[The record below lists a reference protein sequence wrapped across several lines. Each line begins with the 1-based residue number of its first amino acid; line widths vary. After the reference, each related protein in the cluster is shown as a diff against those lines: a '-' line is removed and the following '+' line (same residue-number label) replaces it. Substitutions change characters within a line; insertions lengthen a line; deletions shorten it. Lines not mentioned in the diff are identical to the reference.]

1 MSFPDYEA
9 LRFESQ
15 PTIPGAATRLMLL
28 RRGAGV
34 ERERIIGLLEAERNE
49 ADDVVDLEFDLEP
62 QLAYHES
69 QMLTYLIAKIKGETN
84 D

>member
-15 PTIPGAATRLMLL
+15 PSIPGAATRLMLL

-34 ERERIIGLLEAERNE
+34 ERERIVGLLNGDGRFVGARRLLVE
-49 ADDVVDLEFDLEP
+49 
-62 QLAYHES
+62 
-69 QMLTYLIAKIKGETN
+69 LIEGTN
-84 D
+84 DAG

>member
-15 PTIPGAATRLMLL
+15 PGIPGDASRLMLL

-34 ERERIIGLLEAERNE
+34 ERERIIGLLNVDGRFVGARRLLIELIEGG
-49 ADDVVDLEFDLEP
+49 DD
-62 QLAYHES
+62 
-69 QMLTYLIAKIKGETN
+69 
-84 D
+84 

>member
-15 PTIPGAATRLMLL
+15 PAIAGAATRLMLL

-34 ERERIIGLLEAERNE
+34 ERERIVGLLNGDGRFVGARRLLIDLIEGT
-49 ADDVVDLEFDLEP
+49 DD
-62 QLAYHES
+62 S
-69 QMLTYLIAKIKGETN
+69 G
-84 D
+84 

>member
-15 PTIPGAATRLMLL
+15 PAISGAGTRLMLL

-34 ERERIIGLLEAERNE
+34 ERERIVALLNGDGRFVGARRLLIELIEE
-49 ADDVVDLEFDLEP
+49 TDD
-62 QLAYHES
+62 A
-69 QMLTYLIAKIKGETN
+69 G
-84 D
+84 

>member
-15 PTIPGAATRLMLL
+15 AMIPGAATRLMLL

-34 ERERIIGLLEAERNE
+34 ERERIVALLNGDNRFVGARRLLIELIEGT
-49 ADDVVDLEFDLEP
+49 DD
-62 QLAYHES
+62 S
-69 QMLTYLIAKIKGETN
+69 G
-84 D
+84 

>member
-15 PTIPGAATRLMLL
+15 PAISGSGTRLMLL

-34 ERERIIGLLEAERNE
+34 ERERIVKLLESEMW
-49 ADDVVDLEFDLEP
+49 DDP
-62 QLAYHES
+62 QLAAPFVTHIVG
-69 QMLTYLIAKIKGETN
+69 LIEKEN